1 MGPPYGKRDPYH
13 SHIFRDSNMGIVW
26 VPLTIFGGPM
36 SFGGSRSKIPT
47 VMTKVQG
54 NLFAVPQHDGSW
66 TNTEAF
72 DSLERFVGFG
82 SSVEDDGFFW
92 AQDSK
97 VAFSSERYVEYGVLP
112 WSYDCIICTTPKI
125 QINNSFSFLFYFF
138 MFLFLFG
145 SFIH

>member
-13 SHIFRDSNMGIVW
+13 SHIFRDSYGSGMGIVW
-26 VPLTIFGGPM
+26 EAYHKGVPLLGVPENPIE
-36 SFGGSRSKIPT
+36 
-47 VMTKVQG
+47 MTKVQG
-54 NLFAVPQHDGSW
+54 DLFAVPQHDGSW

-82 SSVEDDGFFW
+82 ARMMLFW